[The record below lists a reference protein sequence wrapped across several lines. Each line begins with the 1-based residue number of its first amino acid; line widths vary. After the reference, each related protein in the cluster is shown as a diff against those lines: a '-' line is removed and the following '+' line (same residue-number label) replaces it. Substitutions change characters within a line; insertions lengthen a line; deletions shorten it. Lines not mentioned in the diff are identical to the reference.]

1 MEEREQYSANNR
13 HTPLEKV
20 RVIELPKICDPRGNL
35 SFVEGGR
42 HIPFNIRRVF
52 YIYDVPGGETRGG
65 HAHREC
71 QTVLVAVAGSLTVRL
86 TDGVDEITVQLN
98 RSNKGVLI
106 PAGVWDTMHDFTTG
120 TVCVAF
126 ASHLYEEE
134 DYIRDFDEFCDYAR
148 MMRNKAEDSEISVY

>member
-1 MEEREQYSANNR
+1 MAKVS
-13 HTPLEKV
+13 PLDKV
-20 RVIELPKICDPRGNL
+20 RIIEFPKICDPRGNL

-42 HIPFNIRRVF
+42 HLPFNIRRVF

-71 QTVLVAVAGSLTVRL
+71 STVLVAVAGSLTVRL
-86 TDGVDEITVQLN
+86 TDGEKESTVYLN

-106 PAGVWDTMHDFTTG
+106 PPGIWNTMHDFTTG

-126 ASHLYEEE
+126 ASHQYEEE
-134 DYIRDFDEFCDYAR
+134 DYIRDYDEFIEYTQHLSH
-148 MMRNKAEDSEISVY
+148 KQ

>member
-1 MEEREQYSANNR
+1 MAVVS
-13 HTPLEKV
+13 PLDKV
-20 RVIELPKICDPRGNL
+20 RIIEFPKICDPRGNL

-42 HIPFNIRRVF
+42 HLPFNIKRVF

-65 HAHREC
+65 HAHKEC
-71 QTVLVAVAGSLTVRL
+71 SIVLTAIAGSLKLRLSDGSNEMTVA
-86 TDGVDEITVQLN
+86 LN

-106 PAGVWDTMHDFTTG
+106 PPGIWDTMYDFTTG

-134 DYIRDFDEFCDYAR
+134 DYIRDFDEFVSYAKS
-148 MMRNKAEDSEISVY
+148 MHKE